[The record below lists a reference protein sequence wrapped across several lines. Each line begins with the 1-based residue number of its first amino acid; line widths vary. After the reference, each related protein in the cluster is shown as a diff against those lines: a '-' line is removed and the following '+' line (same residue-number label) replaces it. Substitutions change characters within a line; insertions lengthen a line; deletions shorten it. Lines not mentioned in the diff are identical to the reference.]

1 MLNEELIYLDL
12 EADNSEELLSLLSD
26 KLYEKGYVKESF
38 KKSHNRKGK
47 SFSYRST
54 HTRC

>member
-1 MLNEELIYLDL
+1 MGVLKLEEIQMLNEELIYLDL

-38 KKSHNRKGK
+38 KKKP
-47 SFSYRST
+47 
-54 HTRC
+54 

>member
-38 KKSHNRKGK
+38 KKKP
-47 SFSYRST
+47 
-54 HTRC
+54 